1 MKKETKASS
10 NYPLAQMGSLS
21 GLLRDERGAIAIM
34 VALLLVVVLGVAA
47 MVIDRGE
54 LLYAADAG
62 ALAGINVSGDSVIS
76 GTSMNGA
83 IVSRIGDRIVIPFL
97 DQFAGSDWL

>member
-10 NYPLAQMGSLS
+10 NYPLAQMGLFS
-21 GLLRDERGAIAIM
+21 GLLRDERGIVAVM
-34 VALLLVVVLGVAA
+34 VALLLVVILGVAA

-62 ALAGINVSGDSVIS
+62 ALAGINVSGDSVNS

>member
-1 MKKETKASS
+1 MKKNPKASR
-10 NYPLAQMGSLS
+10 NNPLAQMGSFS
-21 GLLRDERGAIAIM
+21 GLLRDERGIVAFM
-34 VALLLVVVLGVAA
+34 VASLLVVVLGVAA
-47 MVIDRGE
+47 MMIDRGG
-54 LLYAADAG
+54 LQYVADAG

-97 DQFAGSDWL
+97 DQVAGSDWL

>member
-1 MKKETKASS
+1 MKKETKTSS
-10 NYPLAQMGSLS
+10 NNPLAKMGSFS
-21 GLLRDERGAIAIM
+21 GLLRDERGIVAFM
-34 VALLLVVVLGVAA
+34 VASLLFVILGVAA

-54 LLYAADAG
+54 LQYVADAR

-97 DQFAGSDWL
+97 DQVAGSDWL